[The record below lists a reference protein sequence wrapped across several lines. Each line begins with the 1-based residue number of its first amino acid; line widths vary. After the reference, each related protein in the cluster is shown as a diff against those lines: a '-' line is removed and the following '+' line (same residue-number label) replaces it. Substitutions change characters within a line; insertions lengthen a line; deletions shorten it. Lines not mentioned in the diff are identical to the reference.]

1 MLEQT
6 AITGSGAVEIA
17 RSVEHGLTAGRLRPG
32 DLLPP
37 VRDLAIDLGVSAPTV
52 AAAYRLLRDRGI
64 VIADGRRGTR
74 IRTAAPISVPAP
86 LPVPEGVRDLSS
98 GSPDPALLPD
108 LQRFMRRVRVPQ
120 RLYGDRLN
128 DEELIALSRRQ
139 FAADRV
145 PARAVTV
152 ISGALDG
159 IERVLREHLRPGDRV
174 VVEDPCFTGIANL
187 LAALALV
194 PVPVPVD
201 AEGMRPNELAQALR
215 RKPHALIIMPRAQN
229 PTGAAFTP
237 ARAQQLRALV
247 AGANV
252 LIIEDDHAGAVAGA
266 PYRTLVNATSPRW
279 AVVRSV
285 SKSLGPDLRLAV
297 MAGDDETIARVEGRQ
312 LLGMRWVSHLLQRL
326 VATLQRDASVKRLLA
341 KASRTYALR
350 REALAGALASHGLT
364 AYGGSGFNVWIP
376 VPDESRVVA
385 ELLTRGWAVN
395 AGERYRIATPP
406 GIRVTVATLGPRD
419 AARFA
424 ADVAEVI
431 GRRPAVSIT

>member
-1 MLEQT
+1 MIER
-6 AITGSGAVEIA
+6 AGISGGGAVEIA
-17 RSVEHGLTAGRLRPG
+17 RSVEQSLTGGRVRPG

-37 VRDLAIDLGVSAPTV
+37 VRDLASALGVSAPTV

-74 IRTAAPISVPAP
+74 IRAAAPIAVPPP
-86 LPVPEGVRDLSS
+86 LPIPAGVRDLAS
-98 GSPDPALLPD
+98 GSPDPDLLPD

-120 RLYGDRLN
+120 RLYGGQLN
-128 DEELIALSRRQ
+128 DEELIELTRRQ

-145 PARAVTV
+145 PARTVTV
-152 ISGALDG
+152 VSGALDG

-187 LAALALV
+187 LAALALI

-201 AEGMRPNELAQALR
+201 SEGIRPAELAQALR
-215 RKPHALIIMPRAQN
+215 RKPDALIVMPRAQN
-229 PTGAAFTP
+229 PTGAAFSS
-237 ARAQQLRALV
+237 ARAQQLRAIVASSDVLLV
-247 AGANV
+247 
-252 LIIEDDHAGAVAGA
+252 EDDHAFAVAGV
-266 PYRTLVNATSPRW
+266 PYRTLVGAGSARW

-285 SKSLGPDLRLAV
+285 SKSLGPDLRLAF

-312 LLGMRWVSHLLQRL
+312 TIGMRWVSHLLQRL
-326 VATLQRDASVKRLLA
+326 VVTLHRDANARRLLA
-341 KASRTYALR
+341 KASRTYAAR
-350 REALAGALASHGLT
+350 REALAGALERHGLT
-364 AYGGSGFNVWIP
+364 AYGTSGFNVWIP

-406 GIRVTVATLGPRD
+406 GIRVTIATLGRRD
-419 AARFA
+419 ATRFA
-424 ADVAEVI
+424 DDLAAVL
-431 GRRPAVSIT
+431 GPRPPVSVT